1 MPRHPR
7 VHASGLLYHVMARG
21 NNGQKVFL
29 SDKDYEAFLDQLV
42 VVRGRYP
49 FYLYAYVLMPNHFHL
64 LLEVEKSPTARIMQS
79 LLTAYVRRF
88 HRIHRHKGHLFQGR
102 YKAIVCD
109 RDSYLLELVRYI
121 HLNPL
126 RAKMVKQPGQWRW
139 TGHGEYLR
147 TVHRGLIDHS
157 PVMDE
162 LKTPKRYAAFIREG
176 AKESYR
182 AEWHPG
188 EQAPFLGTAEFVK
201 KLTKPRKKDA
211 PRQPLALE
219 VLMQQAAKQTGI
231 DPQAA
236 RGRGRT
242 RLLGEVRRRFIEAA
256 VLEQGYRGADVAV
269 FLGCHASNVSRAL
282 QRAANNS

>member
-1 MPRHPR
+1 
-7 VHASGLLYHVMARG
+7 MARG
-21 NNGQKVFL
+21 NNGQKVFV
-29 SDKDYEAFLDQLV
+29 SDKDYEAFLDQLR

-64 LLEVEKSPTARIMQS
+64 LLEVQESPTARIMQS
-79 LLTAYVRRF
+79 LLTGYVRRF
-88 HRIHRHKGHLFQGR
+88 NRIHRHKGHLFQGR
-102 YKAIVCD
+102 YKAIACD

-126 RAKMVKQPGQWRW
+126 RAKMVTQPGQWQW

-147 TVHRGLIDHS
+147 TNDRGLID
-157 PVMDE
+157 PGTVMDE
-162 LKTPKRYAAFIREG
+162 LKTPKRYEAFIREG

-188 EQAPFLGTAEFVK
+188 EQAPFLGTTEFVK
-201 KLTKPRKKDA
+201 KLTRPRRKDV

-236 RGRGRT
+236 LGRGRT
-242 RLLGEVRRRFIEAA
+242 RLLAEVRRRFIEAA
-256 VLEQGYRGADVAV
+256 VLERGYRGADVAV
-269 FLGCHASNVSRAL
+269 FLSCHASNVSRAL
-282 QRAANNS
+282 QRAANSN